1 MNYKKEIVIRSI
13 KILDIGFITAIYL
26 LLGIILA
33 KICDTYLGEFDEE
46 KENKKQLWFSIL
58 ELTLYLWLI
67 GIIIYITRN
76 IVPLIP
82 FPLDGIYGFDH
93 SKVKELTSAITF
105 SITFVY
111 FQNYYQQKIK
121 NIFSRVKLL

>member
-1 MNYKKEIVIRSI
+1 MNYKKEIAIRSI

-58 ELTLYLWLI
+58 ELILYLWFI
-67 GIIIYITRN
+67 GIVIYIIRN
-76 IVPLIP
+76 VVPLIP

-93 SKVKELTSAITF
+93 SRVKELTSAITF

-121 NIFSRVKLL
+121 NIFSRITLL